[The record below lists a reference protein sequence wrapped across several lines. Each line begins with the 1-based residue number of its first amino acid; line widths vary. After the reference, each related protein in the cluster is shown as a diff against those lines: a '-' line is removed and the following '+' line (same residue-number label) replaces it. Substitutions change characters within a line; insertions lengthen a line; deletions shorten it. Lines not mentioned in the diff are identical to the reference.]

1 MVYLKTKQNKK
12 KQTKQQS
19 LDFGWALLSTELQ
32 SHVMGDGHVLVYSLE
47 RFSTDCLPLSYRT

>member
-32 SHVMGDGHVLVYSLE
+32 SHVMGDDHVLVYSLE
-47 RFSTDCLPLSYRT
+47 RVSTDCLPLSYRT

>member
-47 RFSTDCLPLSYRT
+47 RVSTDCLPLSYRT

>member
-12 KQTKQQS
+12 KQTKRQS

-47 RFSTDCLPLSYRT
+47 RVSTNCLPLSYRT